1 MFALFLFAVFAAA
14 GFAAMAVL
22 ADSGLRWWSAFGQLR
37 HRLAGDYLPHSD
49 FGLRPRSAEVACAGF
64 ARRCAITPPVVR
76 RAA

>member
-14 GFAAMAVL
+14 SFAGVAVL

-37 HRLAGDYLPHSD
+37 HRLAGDYLPRPD
-49 FGLRPRSAEVACAGF
+49 FGLRPRSAELGCASF
-64 ARRCAITPPVVR
+64 ARGRAVTRPVVR